1 MSFSKFF
8 ALAFFLLAFVFG
20 QFAIAQPAQVRGE
33 FIESSSPLSN
43 GGVVTTRAEP
53 GRRVQTTVTL
63 PRNAVRRVAQL
74 QNPTPISQGGSILET
89 SGTTIGNPSQA
100 ATNVDANRYP
110 YPANYAPRVVA
121 NPYQPN
127 PNPNLYSASRVQLAN
142 NCNCNQVPVNGLGLT
157 PAPVFNGGQNRQVLP
172 TATFQNNGALVG
184 QGVQPVLSQPP
195 QIQYQIPDQPQAVPP
210 YGAQIGV
217 PQFGNPNPN
226 PWVAGTPGAYQP
238 LVRVFNMPQGTFL
251 GQGIV
256 GQPEAYVNGQ
266 PIANFFRYL
275 LPF

>member
-1 MSFSKFF
+1 MTTFQKPFT
-8 ALAFFLLAFVFG
+8 LAFILLAFALC
-20 QFAIAQPAQVRGE
+20 QFASAQPAQVRGE
-33 FIESSSPLSN
+33 FIESSSPLRN
-43 GGVVTTRAEP
+43 GGNVTTRAEP
-53 GRRVQTTVTL
+53 GRRIQTTVTL
-63 PRNAVRRVAQL
+63 PRGAVRRVAQV
-74 QNPTPISQGGSILET
+74 QNPTPVNQGGSVLET
-89 SGTTIGNPSQA
+89 SGTTVGNQPQSTTNTNA
-100 ATNVDANRYP
+100 ARYP
-110 YPANYAPRVVA
+110 YPANYSPRVVA

-127 PNPNLYSASRVQLAN
+127 PNRVSASRVQMAN

-157 PAPVFNGGQNRQVLP
+157 AAPNFNGAQNRQVLP

-195 QIQYQIPDQPQAVPP
+195 QIQYQIPDQTQGGVPQ

-217 PQFGNPNPN
+217 PQFGNTNPN